1 MTLSTTPLPTIAPSL
16 TITPSPTITQT
27 RTPVTLPPLE
37 ITFDGVYSLSLD
49 FRQAVRDVLDANQS
63 LLPDSRLTVSA
74 YRNITGW
81 AKITLVPTSF
91 VETAWANVESISPV
105 EIIAR
110 QTHDQWVG
118 YLVGSPDFE
127 TIMGDIPRSFID
139 YISPL
144 PSLEGEYLFPWQNGQ
159 NWWAIQGWHDGNALD
174 FQPGIGARYAVLA
187 AQSGRMREI
196 CSDGYQ
202 SLIEIQH
209 ADERQTYYLHITLS
223 LSVRR
228 QLLDH
233 AVRRGQ
239 YLGELIGQ
247 SYFRT
252 PCGQGSSRHLHF
264 AVSDRAM
271 IIERF
276 PLEGIAA
283 SASCCAN
290 PPVYRSTNLRVDL
303 AS

>member
-1 MTLSTTPLPTIAPSL
+1 MPTELRYRVSSSFCSVQCDGCTHHACSACDLP
-16 TITPSPTITQT
+16 
-27 RTPVTLPPLE
+27 
-37 ITFDGVYSLSLD
+37 
-49 FRQAVRDVLDANQS
+49 
-63 LLPDSRLTVSA
+63 
-74 YRNITGW
+74 
-81 AKITLVPTSF
+81 
-91 VETAWANVESISPV
+91 
-105 EIIAR
+105 
-110 QTHDQWVG
+110 
-118 YLVGSPDFE
+118 
-127 TIMGDIPRSFID
+127 
-139 YISPL
+139 
-144 PSLEGEYLFPWQNGQ
+144 
-159 NWWAIQGWHDGNALD
+159 
-174 FQPGIGARYAVLA
+174 VLA